1 MPVRMCVVETNANR
15 DNIEAVG
22 RENVAETDPI
32 GRKVVV
38 EGDADYPSDAEM
50 QQFTAGVAD
59 PGAVFLRNNGAL
71 FTILDGVDA
80 QNDTVVDFSF
90 ASAADDQG

>member
-15 DNIEAVG
+15 DNIETVG
-22 RENVAETDPI
+22 RTNVAQTDPI

-38 EGDADYPSDAEM
+38 EGDSDYPSDAQM
-50 QQFTAGVAD
+50 QQFTAGLAD

-71 FTILDGVDA
+71 FTVLDGVDA

-90 ASAADDQG
+90 ASAAGD